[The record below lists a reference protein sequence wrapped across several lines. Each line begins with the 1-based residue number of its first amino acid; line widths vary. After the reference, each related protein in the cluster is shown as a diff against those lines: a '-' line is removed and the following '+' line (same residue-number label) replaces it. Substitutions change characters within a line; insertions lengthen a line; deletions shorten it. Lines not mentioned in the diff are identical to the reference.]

1 MASNSLKNVSFDS
14 TPEQCP
20 IHFKNLAQRNPI
32 LFTPGSTDKFR
43 QPNLLKR
50 NRCNLHTHPRNDS
63 NPRNTIAEDNTHTR
77 TQVYEDRREREGGR
91 GRENYLE
98 IAASGF
104 LWVRKFYSCG
114 GGGENSHLAC
124 HTQAWKGNIG
134 GERGNVSRMKA
145 SRFPKRNNSR
155 QRFSK
160 FPKNLFASS
169 FL

>member
-32 LFTPGSTDKFR
+32 LFTPGSTDKFH

-63 NPRNTIAEDNTHTR
+63 NPRNTIAEDNTHIR

-145 SRFPKRNNSR
+145 SRFSKRNNSR